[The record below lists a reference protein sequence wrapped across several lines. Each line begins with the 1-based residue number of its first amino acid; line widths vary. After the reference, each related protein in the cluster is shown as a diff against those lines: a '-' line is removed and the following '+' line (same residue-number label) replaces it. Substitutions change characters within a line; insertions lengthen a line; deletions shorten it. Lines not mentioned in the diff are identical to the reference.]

1 MMNKSAMI
9 SMLLAPA
16 LVVASTAEAG
26 TPDGQNPAQEG
37 ICDSLAE
44 DGVTKGLY
52 GLCVAFCEA
61 QDIAS
66 PNQFTTEE
74 DLDRL
79 LAGAPSGKILD
90 AYNRKKQESDP
101 DMPCIVVDDQES
113 CPCWTGEQLDGIGTY
128 FADSTLSCGQV
139 PFFNG
144 TYVTEANGSPNE
156 SAKVEAG
163 AFLYS
168 DFGLDS
174 EVGYCSYT
182 VDDPGTETFYSTA
195 LSTLENTLT
204 ADEAAACLEQVN
216 AYCGYI
222 VAP

>member
-9 SMLLAPA
+9 GTLLVPA
-16 LVVASTAEAG
+16 LAVALTADAK
-26 TPDGQNPAQEG
+26 TPDGQNPAQER
-37 ICDSLAE
+37 ICDSLTE

-66 PNQFTTEE
+66 PNELMTEE

-79 LAGAPSGKILD
+79 LAGAPSGRILD

-101 DMPCIVVDDQES
+101 EMPCIVADEQES
-113 CPCWTGEQLDGIGTY
+113 CPCWTSDQLAGIGTY
-128 FADSTLSCGQV
+128 LADSSLTCGQD
-139 PFFNG
+139 PFFSG
-144 TYVTEANGSPNE
+144 TYVTERNGPGE
-156 SAKVEAG
+156 VTAG
-163 AFLYS
+163 AFLYF
-168 DFGLDS
+168 DLMLDAD
-174 EVGYCSYT
+174 VGYCSYAF
-182 VDDPGTETFYSTA
+182 DDPAIGTSHSTA

-216 AYCGYI
+216 AYCGYT